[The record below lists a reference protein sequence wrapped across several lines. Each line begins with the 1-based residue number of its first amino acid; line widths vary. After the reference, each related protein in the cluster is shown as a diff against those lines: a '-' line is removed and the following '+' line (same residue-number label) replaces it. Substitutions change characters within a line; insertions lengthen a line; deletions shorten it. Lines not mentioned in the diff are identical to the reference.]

1 MLLNFQVAQ
10 LGENALMISV
20 VPLDVGKP
28 TVRLEKTAIEDG
40 CCRWLNSVYET
51 VKFVREPKSGK
62 ISERI
67 YNFIVST
74 VRNIAKLLCSI
85 FLFIFMWLF
94 KRFVFVCCCRDCQR
108 LVLLVK
114 LRLILLTMLRRLK
127 LLLFLSP

>member
-1 MLLNFQVAQ
+1 MFLNFQVAQ

-74 VRNIAKLLCSI
+74 VRNIAKLLCFI

-94 KRFVFVCCCRDCQR
+94 MRFVFVC
-108 LVLLVK
+108 
-114 LRLILLTMLRRLK
+114 
-127 LLLFLSP
+127 

>member
-1 MLLNFQVAQ
+1 MFLNFQVAQ

-28 TVRLEKTAIEDG
+28 TVRLEMAAIEDG

-74 VRNIAKLLCSI
+74 VRNIAKLLCFI

-94 KRFVFVCCCRDCQR
+94 MRFVFVC
-108 LVLLVK
+108 
-114 LRLILLTMLRRLK
+114 
-127 LLLFLSP
+127 